1 MKKVF
6 ILYRVIQDWRA
17 PLFDKLA
24 DKLGHENFR
33 VLYGPDFA
41 GSKVISS
48 RKSFKFQAECLKSFK
63 ITFPGSYDTG
73 YMPISYGLFFHLIK
87 ERPDVVLSEGAS
99 NLVNAIQGFVYCK
112 LFRKRFVWWSLG
124 ELVQIRPSKKKRLFS
139 PIVQFLERNS
149 SAILTYSS
157 QGYRYYRK
165 LGISSEN
172 IFKAV
177 NVVDTGGRMAQLS
190 RVKMDNRADDDVLRI
205 AYAGAILKSKRLDIL
220 LEAVSM
226 LVEKG
231 RDNVRLNVI
240 GDGRDRA
247 HFESSVKE
255 NGLSG
260 FVEFLGKRMDDFSE
274 TLIQNDVLVMPGLG
288 GLAISDAM
296 VHGLAIISGHGD
308 GCEKDLISDNGNGFF
323 IEDMNPVNLALKL
336 EFFMDNPIILGQ
348 FKEKSK
354 EIILKEFSFDT
365 YLGNVL
371 KSIEG

>member
-1 MKKVF
+1 
-6 ILYRVIQDWRA
+6 
-17 PLFDKLA
+17 
-24 DKLGHENFR
+24 
-33 VLYGPDFA
+33 
-41 GSKVISS
+41 
-48 RKSFKFQAECLKSFK
+48 
-63 ITFPGSYDTG
+63 
-73 YMPISYGLFFHLIK
+73 
-87 ERPDVVLSEGAS
+87 
-99 NLVNAIQGFVYCK
+99 
-112 LFRKRFVWWSLG
+112 
-124 ELVQIRPSKKKRLFS
+124 
-139 PIVQFLERNS
+139 
-149 SAILTYSS
+149 
-157 QGYRYYRK
+157 
-165 LGISSEN
+165 
-172 IFKAV
+172 
-177 NVVDTGGRMAQLS
+177 
-190 RVKMDNRADDDVLRI
+190 
-205 AYAGAILKSKRLDIL
+205 
-220 LEAVSM
+220 
-226 LVEKG
+226 
-231 RDNVRLNVI
+231 
-240 GDGRDRA
+240 
-247 HFESSVKE
+247 ESSVKE